1 VKLPLNLLIIV
12 FHKSNHHI
20 MHKIEFYILAFLI
33 LIPFLSVAEVK
44 DNYVSTTSGIVTGYI
59 DNKVMNYDDIP
70 YAKAPVGNL
79 RWKAPR
85 ELSSPENII
94 EQRDNNFCIQEPSS
108 MGGASGEGILV
119 GSEDCLYLDIK
130 APIKKS
136 LDLLPVMFWIHGGGN
151 TSGLKDLYD
160 YSTLVNRHDVIV
172 VTINYRLGA
181 FGWFTHP
188 AVQGNQTGIDQA
200 SNFGTLDIIQA
211 LKWVNKNIK
220 FFGGDPENITIFG
233 ESAGGHNVLS
243 LMVAPQA
250 KGLFQKA
257 ISQSGYTTST
267 SKKDAYITQMN
278 KPIFNHTSSEVVK
291 RLIPNYNELSSEDL
305 HTSLLRLTAEDF
317 FREYSDKSNLEVPLL
332 TNDGIVIPLEG
343 LESSLGNKNYLS
355 NIPFMAGSNRDEV
368 KLWIG
373 TAEYFVKLDYS
384 FLGSILGIPRV
395 RLKDEAAFEA
405 FNYYRSEA
413 WKIRGVIEPI
423 SSLNSIGNY
432 KTFAYKFDWDDHR
445 RFIVADFKKLIGASH
460 GTEISL
466 ITGNNK
472 LVEGYGFLIYPAG
485 PSKRFISK
493 NMMLFWSNFAK
504 NGNPGTSSNGITW
517 NAYNQN
523 STKDN
528 FMILDNKKN
537 MNMTNSFITYKDLV
551 EELNYDNRVNEVE
564 RCVILYQMGT
574 FVGND
579 IFDDISIHSTF
590 ECNRDDAKKF
600 LQENDSFISY

>member
-1 VKLPLNLLIIV
+1 MPKKEL
-12 FHKSNHHI
+12 
-20 MHKIEFYILAFLI
+20 YILTFFLLFSLEI
-33 LIPFLSVAEVK
+33 YTQEIGS
-44 DNYVSTTSGIVTGYI
+44 YVSTSSGKVQGYLK
-59 DNKVMNYDDIP
+59 NKVINYDDIP
-70 YAKAPVGNL
+70 YAKPPIGNL

-85 ELSSPENII
+85 EILDADGVIKNK
-94 EQRDNNFCIQEPSS
+94 DNNFCIQEPSS
-108 MGGASGEGILV
+108 MGGAPGEGIFT

-130 APIKKS
+130 TPKNNS
-136 LDLLPVMFWIHGGGN
+136 SEPLPVMFWIHGGGN

-160 YSTLVNRHDVIV
+160 YSKMVNRHDVIV

-188 AVQGNQTGIDQA
+188 SIQSNQKGLDKT

-211 LKWVNKNIK
+211 LKWVNKNIEL
-220 FFGGDPENITIFG
+220 FGGDSNNITIFG

-243 LMVAPQA
+243 LMVSPQA
-250 KGLFQKA
+250 KGLFHKA
-257 ISQSGYTTST
+257 ISQSGYTTSS
-267 SKKDAYITQMN
+267 SKKQAFAIEKTH
-278 KPIFNHTSSEVVK
+278 PTFNHTSNEVVK
-291 RLIPNYNELSSEDL
+291 RLIDNHASLSSEDIYKK
-305 HTSLLRLTAEDF
+305 LLGLSAEKF
-317 FREYSDKSNLEVPLL
+317 FNEYSDKSNLEVPLL

-343 LESSLGNKNYLS
+343 LEKALS
-355 NIPFMAGSNRDEV
+355 NSNHVSDVPFMAGSNRDEV

-395 RLKDEAAFEA
+395 TLKDEDAFEA

-413 WKIRGVIEPI
+413 WKVRGVIEPI
-423 SSLNSIGNY
+423 SSLNKVGGKNTY
-432 KTFAYKFDWDDHR
+432 AYKFDWDDHR

-504 NGNPGTSSNGITW
+504 DGKPGVSSNGINW
-517 NAYNQN
+517 DLYNH
-523 STKDN
+523 SEGYKN

-537 MNMTNSFITYKDLV
+537 MKVVNSTTTYKSLV
-551 EELNYDNRVNEVE
+551 EELNLDTRVSELE

-579 IFDDISIHSTF
+579 ILNEISRYADFSCIREDS
-590 ECNRDDAKKF
+590 RKF
-600 LQENDSFISY
+600 LEENASFISY

>member
-1 VKLPLNLLIIV
+1 MPKKEL
-12 FHKSNHHI
+12 
-20 MHKIEFYILAFLI
+20 YILTFFLLFSFEI
-33 LIPFLSVAEVK
+33 SAQKNDGF
-44 DNYVSTTSGIVTGYI
+44 VSTSSGKVQGYLE
-59 DNKVMNYDDIP
+59 NKVINYDDIP
-70 YAKAPVGNL
+70 YAKPPVGDL

-85 ELSSPENII
+85 EILDSEKVIENK
-94 EQRDNNFCIQEPSS
+94 DNNFCIQEPSS
-108 MGGASGEGILV
+108 MGGAPGEGIFV

-130 APIKKS
+130 TPKKKS
-136 LDLLPVMFWIHGGGN
+136 SKLLPVMFWIHGGGN

-160 YSTLVNRHDVIV
+160 YSTMVNRHNVIV

-188 AVQGNQTGIDQA
+188 SIQGNQQGLDKT

-211 LKWVNKNIK
+211 LKWVNKNIEL
-220 FFGGDPENITIFG
+220 FGGDSNNITIFG

-243 LMVAPQA
+243 LMVSPLA
-250 KGLFQKA
+250 KGLFNKA
-257 ISQSGYTTST
+257 ISQSGYTTSVST
-267 SKKDAYITQMN
+267 GEAFAIDETH
-278 KPIFNHTSSEVVK
+278 PTFNHTSNEVIK
-291 RLIPNYNELSSEDL
+291 RLIGNHESLSSEDL
-305 HTSLLRLTAEDF
+305 YKRLLGLSAEEF
-317 FREYSDKSNLEVPLL
+317 FSEYSDKSNLEVPLL

-343 LESSLGNKNYLS
+343 LEKALS
-355 NIPFMAGSNRDEV
+355 NYSYVSDIPFMAGSNRDEV

-384 FLGSILGIPRV
+384 FLGSILNIPRI
-395 RLKDEAAFEA
+395 RLKDEEAFEA

-413 WKIRGVIEPI
+413 WKIRGVIEPL
-423 SSLNSIGNY
+423 SSLNSIGNKQTY
-432 KTFAYKFDWDDHR
+432 AYRFDWDDHR

-466 ITGNNK
+466 VTGNNK

-504 NGNPGTSSNGITW
+504 YGNPGTSSNGIEWKTYGT
-517 NAYNQN
+517 NTN
-523 STKDN
+523 KDN

-551 EELNYDNRVNEVE
+551 EELNYDKRVNEVE

-579 IFDDISIHSTF
+579 IFDDISTNATF

>member
-1 VKLPLNLLIIV
+1 MPKKEL
-12 FHKSNHHI
+12 
-20 MHKIEFYILAFLI
+20 YILTFFLLFSLEI
-33 LIPFLSVAEVK
+33 YTQEIGS
-44 DNYVSTTSGIVTGYI
+44 YVSTSSGKVQGYLK
-59 DNKVMNYDDIP
+59 NKVINYDDIP
-70 YAKAPVGNL
+70 YAKPPIGNL

-85 ELSSPENII
+85 EILDVDGII
-94 EQRDNNFCIQEPSS
+94 QNKDNNFCIQEPSS
-108 MGGASGEGILV
+108 MGGAPGEGIYT

-130 APIKKS
+130 TPKNKS
-136 LDLLPVMFWIHGGGN
+136 SKPLPVMFWIHGGGN

-160 YSTLVNRHDVIV
+160 YSKMVNRHDVIV

-188 AVQGNQTGIDQA
+188 SIQSNQEGLDKT

-211 LKWVNKNIK
+211 LKWVNKNIEL
-220 FFGGDPENITIFG
+220 FGGDSNNITIFG

-243 LMVAPQA
+243 LMVSPQA
-250 KGLFQKA
+250 KGLFHKA
-257 ISQSGYTTST
+257 ISQSGYTTSS
-267 SKKDAYITQMN
+267 SKKQAFAIEETH
-278 KPIFNHTSSEVVK
+278 PTFNHTSNEVVK
-291 RLIPNYNELSSEDL
+291 RLINNQASLPSEDIYKK
-305 HTSLLRLTAEDF
+305 LLGLSAEKF
-317 FREYSDKSNLEVPLL
+317 FNEYSDKSNLEVPLL

-343 LESSLGNKNYLS
+343 LEMALS
-355 NIPFMAGSNRDEV
+355 NSNHVSDIPFMAGSNRDEV

-384 FLGSILGIPRV
+384 FFGSILGIPRV
-395 RLKDEAAFEA
+395 TLKDEDAFEA

-413 WKIRGVIEPI
+413 WKVRGVIEPI
-423 SSLNSIGNY
+423 SSLNKVGSKNTY
-432 KTFAYKFDWDDHR
+432 AYKFDWDDHR

-504 NGNPGTSSNGITW
+504 DGKPGVSTNGINW
-517 NAYNQN
+517 DSYNH
-523 STKDN
+523 SEGYKN

-537 MNMTNSFITYKDLV
+537 MKVVNSATTYKSLV
-551 EELNYDNRVNEVE
+551 EELNLDTRVSELE

-579 IFDDISIHSTF
+579 VLNDISKYANFSCKR
-590 ECNRDDAKKF
+590 EDSRKF
-600 LQENDSFISY
+600 LEENASFISY

>member
-1 VKLPLNLLIIV
+1 MPKN
-12 FHKSNHHI
+12 F
-20 MHKIEFYILAFLI
+20 FYILAYIL
-33 LIPFLSVAEVK
+33 LIPYLSIAEPINK
-44 DNYVSTTSGIVTGYI
+44 FISTTSGKVQGYV
-59 DNKVMNYDDIP
+59 DNKVINYDDIP
-70 YAKAPVGNL
+70 YAKPPVDDL

-85 ELSSPENII
+85 DLLSPENII
-94 EQRDNNFCIQEPSS
+94 EQKDNNFCIQEPSS
-108 MGGASGEGILV
+108 MGGAPGKGILV

-130 APIKKS
+130 VPKKKS
-136 LDLLPVMFWIHGGGN
+136 QDLLPVMFWIHGGGN

-160 YSTLVNRHDVIV
+160 YSKLAFRHDVIV

-188 AVQGNQTGIDQA
+188 AIQTNQSGIDKT

-211 LKWVNKNIK
+211 LKWVSKNIK
-220 FFGGDPENITIFG
+220 LFGGDPNNITIFG

-250 KGLFQKA
+250 KGLFHKA

-267 SKKDAYITQMN
+267 SKKDAHITKVTN
-278 KPIFNHTSSEVVK
+278 PIFNHTSSEVVN
-291 RLIPNYNELSSEDL
+291 RLIPNHKELSLDDL
-305 HTSLLRLTAEDF
+305 RERLLRLSAEDL

-332 TNDGIVIPLEG
+332 TDDGIVIPKEG
-343 LESSLGNKNYLS
+343 LESSLSNINHLS

-384 FLGSILGIPRV
+384 LLGSILGIPRV

-423 SSLNSIGNY
+423 SSLNSIGNN

-460 GTEISL
+460 GTEIPL

-504 NGNPGTSSNGITW
+504 NGNPGTSTNGIVW
-517 NAYNQN
+517 NSYNPNQN
-523 STKDN
+523 KNN
-528 FMILDNKKN
+528 FMILDNSKN
-537 MNMTNSFITYKDLV
+537 MKMTNSFTTYKDLV
-551 EELNYDNRVNEVE
+551 EELNLDSRVNELE

-579 IFDDISIHSTF
+579 LFDDISKYATF
-590 ECNRDDAKKF
+590 QCKRVDAKKF

>member
-1 VKLPLNLLIIV
+1 MPKKEL
-12 FHKSNHHI
+12 
-20 MHKIEFYILAFLI
+20 YILTFFL
-33 LIPFLSVAEVK
+33 LLSFEISAQK
-44 DNYVSTTSGIVTGYI
+44 IDDFVSTSSGKVQGYLE
-59 DNKVMNYDDIP
+59 NKVINYDDIP
-70 YAKAPVGNL
+70 YAKPPVGDL

-85 ELSSPENII
+85 EILDSEKVIENK
-94 EQRDNNFCIQEPSS
+94 DNNFCIQEPSS
-108 MGGASGEGILV
+108 MGGAPGEGILV

-130 APIKKS
+130 TPKKKS
-136 LDLLPVMFWIHGGGN
+136 SELLPVMFWIHGGGN

-160 YSTLVNRHDVIV
+160 YSTMVNRHDVIV

-188 AVQGNQTGIDQA
+188 SIQGNQQGLDKA

-211 LKWVNKNIK
+211 LKWVNKNIEL
-220 FFGGDPENITIFG
+220 FGGDSNNITIFG

-243 LMVAPQA
+243 LMVSPQA
-250 KGLFQKA
+250 KGLFNKA

-267 SKKDAYITQMN
+267 STSKAFAIDETH
-278 KPIFNHTSSEVVK
+278 PTFNHTSNEVVK
-291 RLIPNYNELSSEDL
+291 RLIGNHESLSSEGL
-305 HTSLLRLTAEDF
+305 YKRLLGLSAEEF
-317 FREYSDKSNLEVPLL
+317 FSEYSDKSNLEVPLL

-343 LESSLGNKNYLS
+343 LEKALSNSSYLS
-355 NIPFMAGSNRDEV
+355 DVPFMAGSNRDEV

-384 FLGSILGIPRV
+384 FLGSILNIPRV

-413 WKIRGVIEPI
+413 WKIRGVIEPL
-423 SSLNSIGNY
+423 SSLNSIGNKQTY
-432 KTFAYKFDWDDHR
+432 AYRFDWDDHR

-485 PSKRFISK
+485 PSKSFISK

-504 NGNPGTSSNGITW
+504 SGNPGVSSNGVTW
-517 NAYNQN
+517 DKYSSDFN
-523 STKDN
+523 KDN
-528 FMILDNKKN
+528 FMILDNRKN
-537 MNMTNSFITYKDLV
+537 MKMKNSFTTYKNLV
-551 EELNYDNRVNEVE
+551 EELNNDKRVNELE
-564 RCVILYQMGT
+564 KCVILYQMGT
-574 FVGND
+574 FIGND
-579 IFDDISIHSTF
+579 IFDDISTHATF
-590 ECNRDDAKKF
+590 SCQRSDARRF
-600 LQENDSFISY
+600 LQENDGFISY

>member
-1 VKLPLNLLIIV
+1 MPKKELYIFTFLLLLSSVGIAKDIDD
-12 FHKSNHHI
+12 
-20 MHKIEFYILAFLI
+20 YI
-33 LIPFLSVAEVK
+33 
-44 DNYVSTTSGIVTGYI
+44 STSSGKVQGYLE
-59 DNKVMNYDDIP
+59 NKVINYDDIP
-70 YAKAPVGNL
+70 YAQPPVGNL

-85 ELSSPENII
+85 EALDTNAII
-94 EQRDNNFCIQEPSS
+94 KRKDNNFCIQEPSS
-108 MGGASGEGILV
+108 MGGAPGEGILT

-130 APIKKS
+130 TPNKKHS
-136 LDLLPVMFWIHGGGN
+136 ELLPVMFWIHGGGN

-160 YSTLVNRHDVIV
+160 YSTMVDRHDVIV

-188 AVQGNQTGIDQA
+188 SIQGNQEGLDKT
-200 SNFGTLDIIQA
+200 SNFGTLDIIEA
-211 LKWVNKNIK
+211 LKWVNKNIEL
-220 FFGGDPENITIFG
+220 FGGDSNNVTIFG

-267 SKKDAYITQMN
+267 STKKAFIIEATH
-278 KPIFNHTSSEVVK
+278 PTFNHTSNEVVK
-291 RLIPNYNELSSEDL
+291 RLIDNHKELSSIDL
-305 HTSLLRLTAEDF
+305 YNQLLGLSAEEF
-317 FREYSDKSNLEVPLL
+317 FSEYSDKSNLEVPLL

-343 LESSLGNKNYLS
+343 LEKALGSTNYVS
-355 NIPFMAGSNRDEV
+355 DIPFMAGSNRDEV

-395 RLKDEAAFEA
+395 ALKDEDAFEA

-423 SSLNSIGNY
+423 SSLNKAGY
-432 KTFAYKFDWDDHR
+432 QKTYAYRFDWDDHR

-466 ITGNNK
+466 VTGNNK
-472 LVEGYGFLIYPAG
+472 LVEGYGFLIYPNG
-485 PSKRFISK
+485 PSKRFLSK
-493 NMMLFWSNFAK
+493 NMMRFWSNFAK
-504 NGNPGTSSNGITW
+504 NGKPGSSTNGIEW
-517 NAYNQN
+517 NPYNN
-523 STKDN
+523 LKDSKN
-528 FMILDNKKN
+528 FLVLDNKRN
-537 MNMTNSFITYKDLV
+537 MKMEYSATTYKTLV
-551 EELNYDNRVNEVE
+551 EELNNDNRVNELE

-579 IFDDISIHSTF
+579 ILDKITQYANFSCKRS
-590 ECNRDDAKKF
+590 DAKKF
-600 LQENDSFISY
+600 LEENASFISY

>member
-1 VKLPLNLLIIV
+1 MPKKEL
-12 FHKSNHHI
+12 
-20 MHKIEFYILAFLI
+20 YILTFFI
-33 LIPFLSVAEVK
+33 LFSFEISAQKNDGF
-44 DNYVSTTSGIVTGYI
+44 VSTSSGKVQGYLE
-59 DNKVMNYDDIP
+59 NKVINYDDIP
-70 YAKAPVGNL
+70 YAKPPVGDL

-85 ELSSPENII
+85 EILDSEKVIENK
-94 EQRDNNFCIQEPSS
+94 DNNFCIQEPSS
-108 MGGASGEGILV
+108 MGGAPGEGIFV

-130 APIKKS
+130 TPKKKS
-136 LDLLPVMFWIHGGGN
+136 SKLLPVMFWIHGGGN

-160 YSTLVNRHDVIV
+160 YSTMVNRHNVIV

-188 AVQGNQTGIDQA
+188 SIQGNQQGLDKT

-211 LKWVNKNIK
+211 LKWVNKNIEL
-220 FFGGDPENITIFG
+220 FGGDSNNITIFG

-243 LMVAPQA
+243 LMVSPLA
-250 KGLFQKA
+250 KGLFNKA
-257 ISQSGYTTST
+257 ISQSGYTTSVST
-267 SKKDAYITQMN
+267 GEAFAIDETH
-278 KPIFNHTSSEVVK
+278 PTFNHTSNEVIK
-291 RLIPNYNELSSEDL
+291 RLIGNHESLSSEDL
-305 HTSLLRLTAEDF
+305 YKRLLGLSAEEF
-317 FREYSDKSNLEVPLL
+317 FSQYSDKSNLELPLL

-343 LESSLGNKNYLS
+343 LEKALS
-355 NIPFMAGSNRDEV
+355 NFSYVSDVPFMAGSNRDEV

-384 FLGSILGIPRV
+384 FLGSILNIPRI
-395 RLKDEAAFEA
+395 RLKDEEAFEA

-413 WKIRGVIEPI
+413 WKIRGVIEPL
-423 SSLNSIGNY
+423 SSLNSIGNKQTY
-432 KTFAYKFDWDDHR
+432 AYRFDWDDHR

-466 ITGNNK
+466 VTGNNK

-504 NGNPGTSSNGITW
+504 YGNPGTSSNGIEWKTYGT
-517 NAYNQN
+517 NTN
-523 STKDN
+523 KDN

-551 EELNYDNRVNEVE
+551 EELNYDKRVNEVE

-579 IFDDISIHSTF
+579 IFDDISTNATF

>member
-1 VKLPLNLLIIV
+1 MPKKEL
-12 FHKSNHHI
+12 
-20 MHKIEFYILAFLI
+20 YILTFSLLFSFEISAQKIDDF
-33 LIPFLSVAEVK
+33 
-44 DNYVSTTSGIVTGYI
+44 VSTSSGKVQGYLE
-59 DNKVMNYDDIP
+59 NKVINYDDIP
-70 YAKAPVGNL
+70 YAKPPVGDL

-85 ELSSPENII
+85 EILDSERVIENK
-94 EQRDNNFCIQEPSS
+94 DNNFCIQEPSS
-108 MGGASGEGILV
+108 MGGAPGEGILT

-130 APIKKS
+130 TPKKKS
-136 LDLLPVMFWIHGGGN
+136 SELLPVMFWIHGGGN

-160 YSTLVNRHDVIV
+160 YSTMVNRHDVIV

-188 AVQGNQTGIDQA
+188 SIQGNQEGLDKA

-211 LKWVNKNIK
+211 LKWVNENIEL
-220 FFGGDPENITIFG
+220 FGGDSNNITIFG

-267 SKKDAYITQMN
+267 SIQRAFAIEESHPTYD
-278 KPIFNHTSSEVVK
+278 HTSNEVVK
-291 RLIPNYNELSSEDL
+291 RLIDNHEDLSSGDIYKKLLELS
-305 HTSLLRLTAEDF
+305 AEEF
-317 FREYSDKSNLEVPLL
+317 FSEYSDKSNLEVPLL

-343 LESSLGNKNYLS
+343 LEKALS
-355 NIPFMAGSNRDEV
+355 NSRYVSDVPFMAGSNRDEV

-384 FLGSILGIPRV
+384 FFGSILGIPRV
-395 RLKDEAAFEA
+395 TLKDEDAFEA

-413 WKIRGVIEPI
+413 WKVRGVIEPI
-423 SSLNSIGNY
+423 SSLNKVGSKNTY
-432 KTFAYKFDWDDHR
+432 AYKFDWDDHR

-504 NGNPGTSSNGITW
+504 DGKPGPSTNGINW
-517 NAYNQN
+517 DSYNH
-523 STKDN
+523 SEGDKN

-537 MNMTNSFITYKDLV
+537 MKIVNLDTSYKSLV
-551 EELNYDNRVNEVE
+551 EELNLDTRVSELE

-579 IFDDISIHSTF
+579 ILDEISKYADFSCKR
-590 ECNRDDAKKF
+590 EDSRKF
-600 LQENDSFISY
+600 LEENASFISY

>member
-1 VKLPLNLLIIV
+1 MPKKEL
-12 FHKSNHHI
+12 
-20 MHKIEFYILAFLI
+20 YILTFFLLFSLETYTQDI
-33 LIPFLSVAEVK
+33 GSF
-44 DNYVSTTSGIVTGYI
+44 VSTSSGKVQGYLK
-59 DNKVMNYDDIP
+59 NKVINYDDIP
-70 YAKAPVGNL
+70 YAKPPIGNL

-85 ELSSPENII
+85 EILDANGII
-94 EQRDNNFCIQEPSS
+94 QNQDNNFCIQEPSS
-108 MGGASGEGILV
+108 MGGAPGEGILT

-130 APIKKS
+130 TPKKKS
-136 LDLLPVMFWIHGGGN
+136 SELLPVMFWIHGGGN

-160 YSTLVNRHDVIV
+160 YSTMVNRHDVIV

-188 AVQGNQTGIDQA
+188 SIQGNQEGLDKA

-211 LKWVNKNIK
+211 LKWVNENIEL
-220 FFGGDPENITIFG
+220 FGGDSNNITIFG

-267 SKKDAYITQMN
+267 SIQRAFAIEESHPTYD
-278 KPIFNHTSSEVVK
+278 HTSNEVVK
-291 RLIPNYNELSSEDL
+291 RLIDNHEDLSSGDIYKKLLELS
-305 HTSLLRLTAEDF
+305 AEEF
-317 FREYSDKSNLEVPLL
+317 FSEYSDKSNLEVPLL

-343 LESSLGNKNYLS
+343 LEKALS
-355 NIPFMAGSNRDEV
+355 NSRYVSDVPFMAGSNRDEV

-373 TAEYFVKLDYS
+373 TAEYFVELDYS
-384 FLGSILGIPRV
+384 FFGSILGIPRV
-395 RLKDEAAFEA
+395 TLKDEDAFEA
-405 FNYYRSEA
+405 FNYYRSQA
-413 WKIRGVIEPI
+413 WKVRGVIEPI
-423 SSLNSIGNY
+423 SSLNKVGSKNTY
-432 KTFAYKFDWDDHR
+432 AYKFDWDDHR

-504 NGNPGTSSNGITW
+504 DGKPGPSTNGINW
-517 NAYNQN
+517 DSYNH
-523 STKDN
+523 SEGDKN

-537 MNMTNSFITYKDLV
+537 MKIVNLDTSYKSLV
-551 EELNYDNRVNEVE
+551 EELNLDTRVSELE

-579 IFDDISIHSTF
+579 ILDEISKYADFSCKR
-590 ECNRDDAKKF
+590 EDSRKF
-600 LQENDSFISY
+600 LEENASFISY

>member
-1 VKLPLNLLIIV
+1 MPKKEL
-12 FHKSNHHI
+12 
-20 MHKIEFYILAFLI
+20 YILTFFLLFSLEI
-33 LIPFLSVAEVK
+33 YTQEIGS
-44 DNYVSTTSGIVTGYI
+44 YVSTSSGKVQGYLK
-59 DNKVMNYDDIP
+59 NKVINYDDIP
-70 YAKAPVGNL
+70 YAKPPIGNL

-85 ELSSPENII
+85 EILDVDGII
-94 EQRDNNFCIQEPSS
+94 QNKDNNFCIQEPSS
-108 MGGASGEGILV
+108 MGGAPGEGIYT

-130 APIKKS
+130 TPKNKS
-136 LDLLPVMFWIHGGGN
+136 LKPLPVMFWIHGGGN

-160 YSTLVNRHDVIV
+160 YSKMVNRHDVIV

-188 AVQGNQTGIDQA
+188 SIQSNQEGLDKT

-211 LKWVNKNIK
+211 LKWVNKNIEL
-220 FFGGDPENITIFG
+220 FGGDSNNITIFG

-243 LMVAPQA
+243 LMVSPQA
-250 KGLFQKA
+250 KGLFHKA
-257 ISQSGYTTST
+257 ISQSGYTTSS
-267 SKKDAYITQMN
+267 SKKQAFAIEETH
-278 KPIFNHTSSEVVK
+278 PTFNHTSNEVVK
-291 RLIPNYNELSSEDL
+291 RLINNQASLPSEDIYKK
-305 HTSLLRLTAEDF
+305 LLGLSAEKF
-317 FREYSDKSNLEVPLL
+317 FNEYSDKSNLEVPLL

-343 LESSLGNKNYLS
+343 LEKALS
-355 NIPFMAGSNRDEV
+355 NTNHVSDIPFMAGSNRDEV

-384 FLGSILGIPRV
+384 FFGSILGIPRV
-395 RLKDEAAFEA
+395 TLKDEDAFEA

-413 WKIRGVIEPI
+413 WKVRGVIEPI
-423 SSLNSIGNY
+423 SSLNKVGSKNTY
-432 KTFAYKFDWDDHR
+432 AYKFDWDDHR

-504 NGNPGTSSNGITW
+504 DGKPGVSTNGINW
-517 NAYNQN
+517 DSYNH
-523 STKDN
+523 SEGYKN

-537 MNMTNSFITYKDLV
+537 MKVQNSDTTYKSLV
-551 EELNYDNRVNEVE
+551 EELNLDTRVSELE

-579 IFDDISIHSTF
+579 ILNDISKYANFSCKR
-590 ECNRDDAKKF
+590 EDSRKF
-600 LQENDSFISY
+600 LEENASFISY

>member
-1 VKLPLNLLIIV
+1 MPKKEL
-12 FHKSNHHI
+12 
-20 MHKIEFYILAFLI
+20 YILTFFLLFSLEI
-33 LIPFLSVAEVK
+33 YTQEIGS
-44 DNYVSTTSGIVTGYI
+44 YVSTSSGKVQGYLK
-59 DNKVMNYDDIP
+59 NKVINYDDIP
-70 YAKAPVGNL
+70 YAKPPIGNL

-85 ELSSPENII
+85 EILDADGVIKNK
-94 EQRDNNFCIQEPSS
+94 DNNFCIQEPSS
-108 MGGASGEGILV
+108 MGGAPGEGIFT

-130 APIKKS
+130 TPKNNS
-136 LDLLPVMFWIHGGGN
+136 SEPLPVMFWIHGGGN

-160 YSTLVNRHDVIV
+160 YSKMVNRHDVIV

-188 AVQGNQTGIDQA
+188 SIQSNQKGLDKT

-211 LKWVNKNIK
+211 LKWVNKNIEL
-220 FFGGDPENITIFG
+220 FGGDSNNITIFG

-243 LMVAPQA
+243 LMVSPQA
-250 KGLFQKA
+250 KGLFHKA
-257 ISQSGYTTST
+257 ISQSGYTTSS
-267 SKKDAYITQMN
+267 SKKQAFAIEKTH
-278 KPIFNHTSSEVVK
+278 PTFNHTSNEVVK
-291 RLIPNYNELSSEDL
+291 RLIDNHASLSSEDIYKK
-305 HTSLLRLTAEDF
+305 LLGLSAEKF
-317 FREYSDKSNLEVPLL
+317 FNEYSDKSNLEVPLL

-343 LESSLGNKNYLS
+343 LEKALS
-355 NIPFMAGSNRDEV
+355 NSNHVSDVPFMAGSNRDEV

-395 RLKDEAAFEA
+395 TLKDEDAFEA

-423 SSLNSIGNY
+423 SSLNKVGGKNTY
-432 KTFAYKFDWDDHR
+432 AYKFDWDDHR

-504 NGNPGTSSNGITW
+504 DGKPGVSSNGINW
-517 NAYNQN
+517 DLYNH
-523 STKDN
+523 SEGYKN

-537 MNMTNSFITYKDLV
+537 MKVVNSTTTYKSLV
-551 EELNYDNRVNEVE
+551 EELNLDTRVSELE

-579 IFDDISIHSTF
+579 ILNDISKYADFSCKR
-590 ECNRDDAKKF
+590 EDSRKF
-600 LQENDSFISY
+600 LEENASFISY